1 MGKPASH
8 LDGCWSL
15 QASRIIQRIKVTTQ
29 TMEQGIYWRNLTLH
43 KLGEAGDGNRVLGDQ
58 RRSSEW
64 SRQAGCHWLGI
75 Q

>member
-8 LDGCWSL
+8 LDGRWAL

-29 TMEQGIYWRNLTLH
+29 TMEQGIYWRNLTLP
-43 KLGEAGDGNRVLGDQ
+43 KLGEAGDGNGVLGGQ